1 MSAPG
6 APTTPRA
13 ARRRPLVT
21 LSLSPEARARLT
33 DLATRLGLSASA
45 TVERLVREAPLPP
58 RPRAG

>member
-21 LSLSPEARARLT
+21 LSLSPEARTRLDELAR
-33 DLATRLGLSASA
+33 RLGLSASA
-45 TVERLVREAPLPP
+45 TVERLVREAPM
-58 RPRAG
+58 PRAP